1 MLRVRE
7 CVHAQ
12 GLGVDVHGLA
22 DGLKALV
29 EAGLTK
35 AAGLTA
41 YPTSSSLETVAACS
55 QYLWVYYVPK
65 MAHCRLLCSPL
76 YLPVTPCALA
86 MLCNDR

>member
-1 MLRVRE
+1 MCRACCVSKSV

-35 AAGLTA
+35 AAGLLP
-41 YPTSSSLETVAACS
+41 YPTSLLGTVAACS
-55 QYLWVYYVPK
+55 QHVCMFCVPRT
-65 MAHCRLLCSPL
+65 AHCRLLCSP
-76 YLPVTPCALA
+76 YIS
-86 MLCNDR
+86 LCNSSAVQ

>member
-1 MLRVRE
+1 MFDVSCMLGVQE

-35 AAGLTA
+35 AAGLLP
-41 YPTSSSLETVAACS
+41 YPTSPLRTVAASLGVLCS
-55 QYLWVYYVPK
+55 QNGTLH
-65 MAHCRLLCSPL
+65 A
-76 YLPVTPCALA
+76 ALQPP
-86 MLCNDR
+86 